1 MARMVRTDAGWVN
14 LDHIVTVEARGSK
27 LLFKDAQQCVLAVLS
42 DQSLDAN
49 DVLAPVIPAT
59 PAIEA
64 CAVTIRTGDDN
75 SRPTE
80 EDLLVDHVWVV
91 GWRLSG
97 GRYPEPIVAPTPF
110 STGTTI
116 FVTMPDGRVWDSS
129 CEDLCISLE
138 EAKACLLRSAQQQW
152 DSEYSK
158 TGAEDNREQPSTE
171 TLTEEMAF
179 P

>member
-1 MARMVRTDAGWVN
+1 M
-14 LDHIVTVEARGSK
+14 
-27 LLFKDAQQCVLAVLS
+27 
-42 DQSLDAN
+42 
-49 DVLAPVIPAT
+49 LAPIIPAT

-80 EDLLVDHVWVV
+80 EDLLIDHVWVV

-97 GRYPEPIVAPTPF
+97 GRYPEPIIAPTPF

-138 EAKACLLRSAQQQW
+138 EAKAYLLQSAQQQW
-152 DSEYSK
+152 DSEHSK
-158 TGAEDNREQPSTE
+158 LDVGDSGEQPGTE
-171 TLTEEMAF
+171 TLIEEMTL